1 MEITVHKV
9 VRTNTGGGP
18 EMTQEEREA
27 YLQSLKSSKERGKQV
42 AAALIDKLAK
52 EQEVQKKT
60 EWRRADRRQR
70 SQGRREKHLA

>member
-9 VRTNTGGGP
+9 VRTNVGGGP

-27 YLQSLKSSKERGKQV
+27 YLQLLKASKERGKQ
-42 AAALIDKLAK
+42 AAAVLIDKLAK
-52 EQEVQKKT
+52 EQEVRKKT

-70 SQGRREKHLA
+70 SRGRREKHLA